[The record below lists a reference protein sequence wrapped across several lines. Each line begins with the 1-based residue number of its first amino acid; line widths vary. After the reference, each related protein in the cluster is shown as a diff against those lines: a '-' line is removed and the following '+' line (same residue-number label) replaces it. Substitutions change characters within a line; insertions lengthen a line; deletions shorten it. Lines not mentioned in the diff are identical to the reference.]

1 MRFALAA
8 PAPLIVGAS
17 WTPLTSCEPGA
28 LMYEWSVSDDESA
41 TTERFL
47 ATVSPTRVVVYGSP
61 TDRAREALDGYESKR
76 A

>member
-1 MRFALAA
+1 
-8 PAPLIVGAS
+8 
-17 WTPLTSCEPGA
+17 
-28 LMYEWSVSDDESA
+28 MYEWSVSDDESA